1 MWAAQGFRLRAV
13 DAFMPPGLWCDLTD
27 ALECVTPS
35 STAVCMQAIG
45 AAQQAA
51 ADAEAAAEAS
61 TQALSSQL
69 QEQTEES
76 SKLREQLK
84 KLSADL
90 LDLRGQLDVQTT
102 QHSMVEAREAQHQQ
116 QVQEQAVRLKEK
128 AAELE
133 AANKELQVGWL
144 LFG

>member
-1 MWAAQGFRLRAV
+1 
-13 DAFMPPGLWCDLTD
+13 
-27 ALECVTPS
+27 
-35 STAVCMQAIG
+35 MQAIG